1 MNNKYFLLI
10 GIFLLVIIPGSLMAQ
25 ASYIQ
30 RVNAGGSSYT
40 TGGGDIFDADQEY
53 TGGGWGYVGGNTW
66 STSDPIS
73 NTTDDQLY
81 QTEHWGMSAYRFT
94 VDNGDYEV
102 ILLCR
107 YNDQGIHH
115 NRSEAIA

>member
-1 MNNKYFLLI
+1 MESTMNNKYFLLI
-10 GIFLLVIIPGSLMAQ
+10 GIFLLVIIPGPLMAQ

-30 RVNAGGSSYT
+30 RVNTGGSSYT
-40 TGGGDIFDADQEY
+40 

-81 QTEHWGMSAYRFT
+81 QTEHWGISAYRFT
-94 VDNGDYEV
+94 VANGDYEV